1 MKLIIKGFIQTS
13 LLDWD
18 GKIVSTLYTPHCNF
32 RCPYC
37 QNAGLI
43 VGPEKLETIS
53 FRVIENYL
61 RKNNKWIDGI
71 CLTGGE
77 PCMYEDLPKFIQKIR
92 KLDIM
97 VKLDSNGS
105 FPDMLAEVIDRKLVN
120 YIAMDIKAPLDF
132 KSYSKSAGIKNP
144 LIFEKVK
151 DSIKLIMNSDID
163 YEFRTTVVP
172 TLHEEEDIL
181 KIAKFIKGAKKYAM
195 QNFSAQGEI
204 LDPEFKKVKPYPIE
218 KLNKT
223 QKLVSPYVDECVVR
237 GG

>member
-1 MKLIIKGFIQTS
+1 MKLVIKGFIQTS

-43 VGPEKLETIS
+43 INPEKLETIS
-53 FRVIENYL
+53 FKVIKDYL
-61 RKNNKWIDGI
+61 CRNNKWIDGI

-77 PCMYEDLPKFIQKIR
+77 PSMYKDLPEFIQKIR
-92 KLDIM
+92 ELDIM

-105 FPDMLAEVIDRKLVN
+105 IPDMLAEVIKRKLVN
-120 YIAMDIKAPLDF
+120 YIAMDIKAPLNF
-132 KSYSKSAGIKNP
+132 KAYSKSTGIKSP
-144 LIFEKVK
+144 LILEKVK
-151 DSIKLIMNSDID
+151 DSIKLIMNSGID

-181 KIAKFIKGAKKYAM
+181 KIAEFIKGAKKYAM

-204 LDPEFKKVKPYPIE
+204 LDPKFEKIKPYPIE
-218 KLNKT
+218 KLNKI
-223 QKLVSPYVDECVVR
+223 QKLVSSYVKECVVR